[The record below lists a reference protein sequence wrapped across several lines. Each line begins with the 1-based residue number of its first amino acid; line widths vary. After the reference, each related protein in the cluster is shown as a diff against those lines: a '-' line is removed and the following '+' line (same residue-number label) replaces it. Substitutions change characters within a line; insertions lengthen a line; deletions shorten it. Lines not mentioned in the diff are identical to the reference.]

1 MQRDKAELLRSIAID
16 RTAPPPARQG
26 SGGGGRGLIL
36 GLGAGVAVVA
46 VAAGIAWSAGLLHHF
61 GGADPAPAAV
71 SAKPAPSTSAGPAQP
86 TPAAP
91 VSEVRSGNLIGSG
104 YVVARR
110 VATVSADVTG
120 RVREVLVQE
129 GMLVQKGQVLA
140 TLDDVLARSDLD
152 LARARQASAEAA
164 VVASQADLVDAEK
177 TLERTRALTGRQFSS
192 EADLIKADARAASLR
207 AQLVKSKADVNAARA
222 TVAYD
227 AEMVDRYQV
236 RAPFTGVV
244 TEKNAQPGEII
255 SPMSSGGFTRTGVC
269 TLVDMDSLEFEVEV
283 NEANIARVRA
293 GQKVEATLDAYPDWK
308 VPASVLAII
317 PTASR
322 EKATIKVRVAIA
334 VKDPRILPN
343 MAAKVTF
350 LNEGKGG

>member
-16 RTAPPPARQG
+16 RTAPSPARQG
-26 SGGGGRGLIL
+26 GGGGRGLIL
-36 GLGAGVAVVA
+36 GLGVGAAVVV
-46 VAAGIAWSAGLLHHF
+46 VAAGIAWSTGLLSRF

-71 SAKPAPSTSAGPAQP
+71 SAKPAPTAAGPAQSA
-86 TPAAP
+86 PAAP

-164 VVASQADLVDAEK
+164 VVANQADLVDAEK

-283 NEANIARVRA
+283 NEANIARVRP

-334 VKDPRILPN
+334 AKDPRILPN

>member
-1 MQRDKAELLRSIAID
+1 M
-16 RTAPPPARQG
+16 
-26 SGGGGRGLIL
+26 IL

-46 VAAGIAWSAGLLHHF
+46 IAVGVAWAAGLLKSS
-61 GGADPAPAAV
+61 GGGEQAAQAPAKPVAV
-71 SAKPAPSTSAGPAQP
+71 AASQTQSA
-86 TPAAP
+86 PAAP
-91 VSEVRSGNLIGSG
+91 VAEVRGGNLVASG

-120 RVREVLVQE
+120 RVREVMVQE

-164 VVASQADLVDAEK
+164 VVANQADLVDAEK

-283 NEANIARVRA
+283 NEANIARVRP
-293 GQKVEATLDAYPDWK
+293 GQRVEATLDAYPDWK

-334 VKDPRILPN
+334 VKDPRVLPN

-350 LNEGKGG
+350 IDERKGG

>member
-1 MQRDKAELLRSIAID
+1 MQRDKAELLRSITID
-16 RTAPPPARQG
+16 RTPAAARD
-26 SGGGGRGLIL
+26 GGGGRGLAL
-36 GLGAGVAVVA
+36 GVAAGVAVA
-46 VAAGIAWSAGLLHHF
+46 VIALGIAWSTGLLNRSTVPD
-61 GGADPAPAAV
+61 GAPAA
-71 SAKPAPSTSAGPAQP
+71 SPAKPAPTASGAAPQPA
-86 TPAAP
+86 PATP

-164 VVASQADLVDAEK
+164 VVANQADLVDAEK

-255 SPMSSGGFTRTGVC
+255 SPMSSGGFTRTGIC

-283 NEANIARVRA
+283 NEANIARVHP

-334 VKDPRILPN
+334 AKDPRILPN

>member
-16 RTAPPPARQG
+16 RAAVPVS
-26 SGGGGRGLIL
+26 SGGGGRGLAL

-46 VAAGIAWSAGLLHHF
+46 IAAAVAWSTGLF
-61 GGADPAPAAV
+61 NRPGGGDPPQAAATPALAASTGLTQPV
-71 SAKPAPSTSAGPAQP
+71 SASPVAQ
-86 TPAAP
+86 
-91 VSEVRSGNLIGSG
+91 VRGGSLIASG

-110 VATVSADVTG
+110 VATVSADITG
-120 RVREVLVQE
+120 RVQEVMVQE

-140 TLDDVLARSDLD
+140 TLDDVLARNDLD

-164 VVASQADLVDAEK
+164 VVANQADLVDAEK
-177 TLERTRALTGRQFSS
+177 TLERTRALTGNHFSS
-192 EADLIKADARAASLR
+192 EADLIKADSRAASLR
-207 AQLVKSKADVNAARA
+207 AQLVKSKADVNAARV

-227 AEMVDRYQV
+227 TEMVNRHLV

-255 SPMSSGGFTRTGVC
+255 SPLSSGGFTRTGVC

-283 NEANIARVRA
+283 NEANIARVRP

-334 VKDPRILPN
+334 AKDPRILPN

-350 LNEGKGG
+350 LDDQKGG